1 MSVHHRFHLL
11 NVNINKKKKKKQ
23 KKEKDVHAK
32 YLVKLWRLCIQ
43 SIQDLSVKN
52 ISHWV
57 NSHIHTHTHT
67 HTHTLTHENFA
78 TVGATK
84 WVVSLSGVES
94 GIFVWGGQVQR

>member
-11 NVNINKKKKKKQ
+11 NVNINKKKKKK
-23 KKEKDVHAK
+23 KKKRKGCACKVSCEIMEVVYTK
-32 YLVKLWRLCIQ
+32 YSRSECKEYFPLGKFPY
-43 SIQDLSVKN
+43 S
-52 ISHWV
+52 
-57 NSHIHTHTHT
+57 HT

-84 WVVSLSGVES
+84 WVVSLSGVEP

>member
-1 MSVHHRFHLL
+1 M
-11 NVNINKKKKKKQ
+11 
-23 KKEKDVHAK
+23 HAK

-67 HTHTLTHENFA
+67 LTHENFA

-84 WVVSLSGVES
+84 WVVSLSGVEP